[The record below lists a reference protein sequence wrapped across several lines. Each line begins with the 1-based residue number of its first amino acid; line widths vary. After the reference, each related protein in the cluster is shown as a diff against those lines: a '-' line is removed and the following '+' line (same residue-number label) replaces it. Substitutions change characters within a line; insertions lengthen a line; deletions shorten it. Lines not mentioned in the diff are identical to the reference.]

1 MTQQKS
7 RAFILSVC
15 VLMVITGSLNTIC
28 AKWADKLEA
37 MGQEFH
43 HPFLQA
49 TCMFIGEFLCMGAF
63 LIMFAYKRYRWN
75 KDKENANPEDEPRI
89 PRFNPFVFLP
99 AAVCDIIATSVSYVG
114 LTLTSASSYQ
124 MLRGAL
130 IVCTGLLSI
139 VWLRARIKLFQ
150 WSGMILCVA
159 GLAVVGLTDIYFSG
173 DQPGEQSNVIIGDFL
188 CAISQ
193 IFVAVQLVSEQKYL
207 RQYNVDPLF
216 AVGIEGIFGIIL
228 LCAAMVPM
236 YYIHV
241 PPTFSTNPERR
252 LEDVLYAFKEIRVQ
266 PMILAA
272 LGGTTISIA
281 FFNFAGLTVSKNLS
295 ATTRTVLDSVRVILI
310 WAAEMPLFGQKFIP
324 LQLIGFALLIAGMFV
339 YNDLV
344 FGPWFRRRVLPKMD
358 TSQCL
363 TKCCF
368 IYCGVDREE
377 VEEVDEKL

>member
-1 MTQQKS
+1 MTRHYES
-7 RAFILSVC
+7 VSWWYLLTLS
-15 VLMVITGSLNTIC
+15 
-28 AKWADKLEA
+28 
-37 MGQEFH
+37 
-43 HPFLQA
+43 
-49 TCMFIGEFLCMGAF
+49 
-63 LIMFAYKRYRWN
+63 
-75 KDKENANPEDEPRI
+75 ANPEDEPRI

-173 DQPGEQSNVIIGDFL
+173 DEPGEQSNVIIGDFL

-241 PPTFSTNPERR
+241 PPTFSTNPEHR
-252 LEDVLYAFKEIRVQ
+252 LEVSEAPERLMEKGVNKSSSDGRKHDLMGIDVQKPPFFSSSRIVFFLQDVLYAFKEIKVQ

-363 TKCCF
+363 TK
-368 IYCGVDREE
+368 
-377 VEEVDEKL
+377 